1 MNILEWIIVG
11 IPFLLALAILIIGI
25 KEGTLFEPETDKER
39 IRRYVKKRD
48 RQRRRERFRLIWPED
63 ENQDMFGN
71 PM

>member
-48 RQRRRERFRLIWPED
+48 RQRRRERFRLLWPED

>member
-1 MNILEWIIVG
+1 M
-11 IPFLLALAILIIGI
+11 LALAILIIGI

-48 RQRRRERFRLIWPED
+48 RQRRRERFRLLWPED

>member
-1 MNILEWIIVG
+1 M
-11 IPFLLALAILIIGI
+11 LALAILIIGI
-25 KEGTLFEPETDKER
+25 KEGTLLEPETDKER

-48 RQRRRERFRLIWPED
+48 RQRRRERFRLLWPED